1 MKNIIL
7 KIKNTDDF
15 YEKYS
20 NKVSRDI
27 FKYLIDECRYIK
39 GNVKV
44 IIHNQTSI
52 KNIDKLIKDGLNEY
66 LKECKR
72 MDNEY
77 NKKQIL
83 FFIVGLIF
91 IMISTLVTYKIIN
104 EVIIIA
110 AWVVIWEV
118 VDISFNLDVQSNYS
132 KKIIKK
138 LINSEFIIDEEN

>member
-7 KIKNTDDF
+7 KIKSIDDL
-15 YEKYS
+15 YEKYNNNIS
-20 NKVSRDI
+20 KDL
-27 FKYLIDECRYIK
+27 FKYLINECRYVK
-39 GNVKV
+39 DDVKV
-44 IIHNQTSI
+44 IIYNQTNI
-52 KNIDKLIKDGLNEY
+52 KNVDRLIKDGLNEY
-66 LKECKR
+66 LNECKKI
-72 MDNEY
+72 DNEY

-83 FFIVGLIF
+83 FFIIGLIF

-118 VDISFNLDVQSNYS
+118 VDISFNLDVQSSYG

-138 LINSEFIIDEEN
+138 LINSEFIVDGEN